1 MAFSYDG
8 NDLGYDL
15 EVVHSKQEVPVK
27 NVQSFGDEFTNQV
40 TYSCDPRLGQVQG
53 NQIAVD
59 HDGRRDTAPV
69 YTDIPPVPAGF
80 IQGPAGGSL
89 RAKASRDSGNG
100 QFNPQA
106 TGADMIRVDIAGQD
120 RVPHWV
126 DHRGQIVAGAAP
138 VRTAP
143 TVQQTV
149 VPAARTATMT
159 PPQSL
164 PPNFYPEGTSPAPGR
179 IYVRIP
185 PTGDV
190 QGITR
195 VNTLWG
201 TAVAPAQRNH
211 GAAGG
216 RHNAN
221 AVPAI
226 PAGAPPS
233 YPLAETTFRER
244 LSAGGL
250 NPAEVE
256 LYMQRF
262 PSGRTRIGNITQHM
276 QALDRDPTSR
286 EDPAHRGQKI
296 YSTET
301 LRTRIDTQQM
311 QSAWT
316 SLMAKGATPA
326 EAVRF
331 MRSQGWAIDD
341 AGADATHPPVLNNRR
356 HLDGTTGDITP
367 EDRSDFA
374 HMAEEVRSTQFN
386 VQGMNDQSQRRED
399 LNSYLGTYT
408 TGEGRQQ
415 AIGAL
420 QRMNY
425 MDSRG
430 NPTGTWTHEQFGRTF
445 YQYGADASVPPGD
458 LSRVEAHARR
468 DVNPASLSGVNAALS
483 ETPPNFAAAERALQ
497 NVDPLTR
504 AVAER
509 QMTQAY
515 VDGTHRVLTTEPNNF
530 SDGDARAIEA
540 SLGLRNPD
548 GTIPASLDPSV
559 ARGEFNRLSGSGH
572 PARDEIWSRAVQWYQ
587 QRHEDGLHRIGM
599 NGETAAR
606 FEAGRNYLGVESELP
621 PGTLEHM
628 MNDHAAMEAT
638 RGDRQA
644 SDALARRFISETS
657 TATIPQPGTPAGDQ
671 ALRIQGRVQG
681 RAGQRQDPEVEAA
694 RQRLHTSD
702 EATRERQ
709 GRVGREERSLNQRD
723 RELDLKDR
731 EVRTGEENVALTR
744 ERNADERERARE
756 DRNERRWE
764 HETRLAQEREEGQKS
779 RDSQFLASMVGAMFQ
794 FLGAAMQAMTGVS
807 QTATQGLA
815 SINQSTFSRF
825 GGGR

>member
-15 EVVHSKQEVPVK
+15 EVVVSKQEVPVK
-27 NVQSFGDEFTNQV
+27 NAQSFGDECVSQV
-40 TYSCDPRLGQVQG
+40 TYSCDPRVGSLRG

-59 HDGRRDTAPV
+59 HDHAAGTPPVYVDIPNPPAGHTVGAGSFRAHASAGATFDPAHIALRYDANQQSWVNFTNNRPVVNAGGGTAPV
-69 YTDIPPVPAGF
+69 APVAPPPPVEVPATQTNSMQNGQSLRPGAYPAGAQQAP
-80 IQGPAGGSL
+80 QGHIYVRVPA
-89 RAKASRDSGNG
+89 SGNLPS
-100 QFNPQA
+100 QM
-106 TGADMIRVDIAGQD
+106 T
-120 RVPHWV
+120 RVPGLGNVW
-126 DHRGQIVAGAAP
+126 
-138 VRTAP
+138 
-143 TVQQTV
+143 
-149 VPAARTATMT
+149 ATM
-159 PPQSL
+159 PAPA
-164 PPNFYPEGTSPAPGR
+164 PRHGGHGAPGR
-179 IYVRIP
+179 P
-185 PTGDV
+185 
-190 QGITR
+190 
-195 VNTLWG
+195 
-201 TAVAPAQRNH
+201 
-211 GAAGG
+211 
-216 RHNAN
+216 NAN
-221 AVPAI
+221 AVPAV
-226 PAGAPPS
+226 PAGAPPA
-233 YPLAETTFRER
+233 YTHTETTFRER

-262 PSGRTRIGNITQHM
+262 PTGRTRIGNITQHM

-326 EAVRF
+326 DAVRF

-341 AGADATHPPVLNNRR
+341 VAADATHPPVLSNSRR
-356 HLDGTTGDITP
+356 HLDGTTAEISP
-367 EDRSDFA
+367 QDRSDFA
-374 HMAEEVRSTQFN
+374 RMTEEVRSTQFN
-386 VQGMNDQSQRRED
+386 VQGMNEQSQRRED
-399 LNSYLGTYT
+399 LNSYLGTYN

-468 DVNPASLSGVNAALS
+468 DVNPASLAGMNAALA

-794 FLGAAMQAMTGVS
+794 FLGAAMQAMTSVS